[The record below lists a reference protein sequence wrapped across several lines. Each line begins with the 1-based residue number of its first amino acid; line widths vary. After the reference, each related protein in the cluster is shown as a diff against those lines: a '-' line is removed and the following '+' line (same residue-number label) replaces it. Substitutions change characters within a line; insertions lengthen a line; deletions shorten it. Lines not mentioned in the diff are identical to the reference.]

1 MRKVERYWDAI
12 VNLMDDD
19 IREEV
24 HSLLAPCTKKE
35 FLREYVKRDTGFADL
50 LYNEFSIDFFDMQD

>member
-1 MRKVERYWDAI
+1 MTKIERYWDVI
-12 VNLMDDD
+12 VSFMNDN

-24 HSLLAPCTKKE
+24 HGLLAPCTKKE

-50 LYNEFSIDFFDMQD
+50 LYNEFSIDFFNIQN

>member
-1 MRKVERYWDAI
+1 MTKIERYWDAI
-12 VNLMDDD
+12 VNLMDDN

-24 HSLLAPCTKKE
+24 HGLLAPCTKRE

-50 LYNEFSIDFFDMQD
+50 LYNEFSIDLFDTQD

>member
-1 MRKVERYWDAI
+1 MRKVEKYWDAI

-24 HSLLAPCTKKE
+24 HGLLAPCTKRE
-35 FLREYVKRDTGFADL
+35 FLRAYVKRDTGFADL
-50 LYNEFSIDFFDMQD
+50 LYNEFSIDFFDIQD

>member
-1 MRKVERYWDAI
+1 MRKIERYWDAI

-24 HSLLAPCTKKE
+24 HGLLAPCTKRE
-35 FLREYVKRDTGFADL
+35 FLRE
-50 LYNEFSIDFFDMQD
+50 SM